1 MSFEACLQYVRERY
15 QAEQKIPSVRRL
27 LGDLKLSRA
36 RFYSM
41 FPGGLDELCRKLE
54 LPVPER
60 RLKATEK
67 ASATRRSARKEL
79 EELTLGPCPTCGE
92 WVKASEALK
101 HMRHERVIEKPVVV
115 EKFVEKVVEKP
126 VAIGEVQRIIE
137 RPVERIVREV
147 IRQRMRLEEFDGLVA
162 GLPGSAEAREA
173 LRALR
178 EELLRRG
185 WLEA

>member
-1 MSFEACLQYVRERY
+1 MIEACFRYVRERY
-15 QAEQKIPSVRRL
+15 QTDGEVPSVRQL
-27 LGDLKLSRA
+27 LADLKLSRA

-41 FPGGLDELCRKLE
+41 FPGGLDELCRKLG
-54 LPVPER
+54 LPIPER

-67 ASATRRSARKEL
+67 ASLARRSTKKGL
-79 EELTLGPCPTCGE
+79 EEILLGPCPTCGE
-92 WVKASEALK
+92 FVRASEALK
-101 HMRHERVIEKPVVV
+101 HMRHERVVEKPMVV

-147 IRQRMRLEEFDGLVA
+147 VRQKMRPEEFDELVE
-162 GLPGSAEAREA
+162 GIEASEETRKT
-173 LRALR
+173 LVKLK

-185 WLEA
+185 WLG